1 MGVCRCGKGGISV
14 ERLTERKVGQSY
26 PLKDKA
32 ASKVGLFTD
41 YDGFYTYFE
50 AVNRLGAIEDILGE
64 DYDLERLK
72 EAVEKQAE
80 YEQFMEK
87 WKQVAEI
94 AGAVKKVGAERAAE
108 LVEADLDGR
117 CVPIVRCRECK
128 HWEDWGACGHTDNGF
143 DSPPMGPD
151 DFCSKGERSTD

>member
-50 AVNRLGAIEDILGE
+50 AVNRLGAIEDILGDE
-64 DYDLERLK
+64 YDLDRL
-72 EAVEKQAE
+72 
-80 YEQFMEK
+80 
-87 WKQVAEI
+87 
-94 AGAVKKVGAERAAE
+94 RE
-108 LVEADLDGR
+108 LVEADREGR
-117 CVPIVRCRECK
+117 CVVLP
-128 HWEDWGACGHTDNGF
+128 
-143 DSPPMGPD
+143 PD
-151 DFCSKGERSTD
+151 DYTWTIRGDIIRGIIHANCRAAKKEAEAALRREQE

>member
-1 MGVCRCGKGGISV
+1 M

-64 DYDLERLK
+64 DYDLERLR
-72 EAVEKQAE
+72 ELVELTKNIPHVCRFCVGCEMEPKDGHGCDE
-80 YEQFMEK
+80 YDSF
-87 WKQVAEI
+87 VFST
-94 AGAVKKVGAERAAE
+94 RRLRE
-108 LVEADLDGR
+108 LVEADREGR
-117 CVPIVRCRECK
+117 CVQVVRCRECK